1 LNVSAL
7 IDFVI
12 GFFILTGALL
22 CLIATFGVIRLP
34 DVYTRNHAASK
45 AATLGVMFI
54 LLGAVLYVYALKGY
68 LNSRLILG
76 IVFVF
81 MTSPISGHLINRAA
95 YNAGVKL
102 WDKSI
107 RDDLKEY
114 NKKIMNSSTAEK

>member
-1 LNVSAL
+1 MSVLVNFL
-7 IDFVI
+7 I
-12 GFFILTGALL
+12 GFFILAGALL

-54 LLGAVLYVYALKGY
+54 LLGTFIYFYALEGHV
-68 LNSRLILG
+68 NSRILLG
-76 IVFVF
+76 IVFLF

-95 YNAGVKL
+95 YNTSVPL

-114 NKKIMNSSTAEK
+114 NKKRMKKSSVE